1 MTKYFEDFV
10 VGEELE
16 LGEVEVTEAAIIEFA
31 SQYDPQPFH
40 VDPEAA
46 AGSPFGGL
54 IASGWHTCAM
64 YMRLLCDGMMLDS
77 SSQGASGMEELRWLA
92 PVRPGDRLRARYTV
106 LDAARSATKP
116 NRGTVTFRSEMVNQ
130 DDVVVLRM
138 IGRGLYG
145 TRDVARAGQSD
156 ERL

>member
-10 VGEELE
+10 VGDVVE

-31 SQYDPQPFH
+31 QQYDPQSFH

-46 AGSPFGGL
+46 EASPFRGL

-64 YMRLLCDGMMLDS
+64 YMRLLCDGLILDS
-77 SSQGASGMEELRWLA
+77 SSQGASGIEELRWLA
-92 PVRPGDRLRARYTV
+92 PVRPADTLRGRFTV
-106 LDAARSATKP
+106 VDAQRSATKP
-116 NRGTVTFRSEMVNQ
+116 NRGTVTFLSEMINQ

-138 IGRGLYG
+138 TGRGLYG
-145 TRDVARAGQSD
+145 TRSAGAG
-156 ERL
+156 